1 VLADRRS
8 SARTRR
14 VLADLVE
21 RGRRLL
27 VRAPLHELV
36 TGRRRRLGENAGS
49 SRAVVND
56 GPDAHLRENVPVA
69 ESLRGQLLIAAPSLF
84 DYFRRTVV
92 LVLEHSA
99 EGAMGVV
106 LNRESETRVAEAVP
120 ALASLAEPEEM
131 VRIGG
136 PVSPQS
142 VVALGDFGDVAQAGT
157 HVVGSLGT
165 VDPDAEKGSLRRVR
179 VYAGYAGWSAGQ
191 LDDELEAEAWLVLPA
206 RPQDPFEDGDIW
218 SEALRRKGGSYRLL
232 ATMPADPSMN

>member
-1 VLADRRS
+1 VD
-8 SARTRR
+8 
-14 VLADLVE
+14 DCQ
-21 RGRRLL
+21 
-27 VRAPLHELV
+27 
-36 TGRRRRLGENAGS
+36 
-49 SRAVVND
+49 
-56 GPDAHLRENVPVA
+56 DAHLRENVLVV
-69 ESLRGQLLIAAPSLF
+69 ESLRGQLLIAAPSLY

-120 ALASLAEPEEM
+120 ALASLAEPEEL

-142 VVALGDFGDVAQAGT
+142 VVALGDFGDVAEAGT
-157 HVVGSLGT
+157 LVVGSLGT
-165 VDPDAEKGSLRRVR
+165 LDPDGENGSLRRVR

-206 RPQDPFEDGDIW
+206 QPGDPFEGGDIW
-218 SEALRRKGGSYRLL
+218 SEALRRKGGSYRLM
-232 ATMPADPSMN
+232 ATMPADPSLN